1 MPRKRKTPSREELR
15 RLDRRRRVAEAW
27 MAGATANDIAKRE
40 RVSVDTVYADL
51 NAARDVILPA
61 GTKEQLLARN
71 YSRLE
76 DVYRAN
82 RDGMEKGDDTAT
94 RNAVKALSEQN
105 RMLGVNGA
113 VNGAVNFTV
122 HTGPKGD
129 GSINWDL
136 EGSIARYIG
145 FVDPPKYAE
154 DGAIPEPSHP
164 RLLDYKPSEAP
175 AGAPAPFPADAPSRP
190 APPSPEYEQPPVQAR
205 PLRSLLD
212 VSPLFDP
219 TDPEIRRYRTEL
231 DDPRFAESQK
241 PWWKKKLTGR
251 LRRGPIMGSGS
262 KRRK

>member
-1 MPRKRKTPSREELR
+1 MPRKRKTPSAEELR

-27 MAGATANDIAKRE
+27 MAGTSASDIAKAE

-113 VNGAVNFTV
+113 VNGA
-122 HTGPKGD
+122 
-129 GSINWDL
+129 
-136 EGSIARYIG
+136 
-145 FVDPPKYAE
+145 
-154 DGAIPEPSHP
+154 
-164 RLLDYKPSEAP
+164 
-175 AGAPAPFPADAPSRP
+175 
-190 APPSPEYEQPPVQAR
+190 
-205 PLRSLLD
+205 
-212 VSPLFDP
+212 
-219 TDPEIRRYRTEL
+219 
-231 DDPRFAESQK
+231 
-241 PWWKKKLTGR
+241 
-251 LRRGPIMGSGS
+251 
-262 KRRK
+262 